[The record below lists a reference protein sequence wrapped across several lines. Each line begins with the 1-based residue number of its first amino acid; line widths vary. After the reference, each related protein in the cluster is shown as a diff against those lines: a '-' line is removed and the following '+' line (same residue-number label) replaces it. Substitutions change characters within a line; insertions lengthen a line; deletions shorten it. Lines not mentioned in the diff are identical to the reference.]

1 MTTVVTWF
9 DVWVKDWFQIFN
21 PSWLISP
28 ISTCDYWDASAI
40 DGVLLCERRLCSHVS
55 FILLVSKPPANNTW
69 LRYLQQLPTAQFR
82 FSVLLTLKFSPSVS
96 GPKREMYARSLA
108 FSPHSQIKL
117 ILIIIV
123 TVIVTLPTSPL
134 KFPHVPP
141 LALRTGAASLALVN
155 SSALLPFHRS
165 LIWD

>member
-1 MTTVVTWF
+1 MPEV
-9 DVWVKDWFQIFN
+9 
-21 PSWLISP
+21 SLSSSP
-28 ISTCDYWDASAI
+28 
-40 DGVLLCERRLCSHVS
+40 L
-55 FILLVSKPPANNTW
+55 PP
-69 LRYLQQLPTAQFR
+69 P
-82 FSVLLTLKFSPSVS
+82 
-96 GPKREMYARSLA
+96 
-108 FSPHSQIKL
+108 QIKL
-117 ILIIIV
+117 ALLVIV